1 MIKVLLVDD
10 EHQYLDETYELGKD
24 YGVDLADR
32 CKSLEKAKEYLKTH
46 EKYQA
51 IICDANFYEKESDTE
66 PKEGADC
73 LIKLY
78 AYMTKNHIELK
89 VFVLSGRVAD
99 PSFKGRKE
107 NIKNLFEKTYTK
119 KKIKGPESIT
129 ELFTDLKE
137 HYNNLE
143 TIKIKKRFKKAIE
156 MCDLIGGTTTTT
168 LINQIKNMDNNQDIN
183 TNKLRT
189 VLDDLYSYF
198 VKQNYAPKGMNPAGV
213 SNFIMGKE
221 SFSKQNGEKN
231 FYKISIEQQLPN
243 LMRTIGFALWMLLN
257 KDSHGKETRK
267 DFRDDR
273 AYSPYHENDP
283 EKLLSNQFSRKGI
296 IYMLCEYLVFM
307 KGFFDA
313 KLPREQWRKVFPK
326 AQG

>member
-1 MIKVLLVDD
+1 
-10 EHQYLDETYELGKD
+10 
-24 YGVDLADR
+24 
-32 CKSLEKAKEYLKTH
+32 
-46 EKYQA
+46 
-51 IICDANFYEKESDTE
+51 
-66 PKEGADC
+66 
-73 LIKLY
+73 
-78 AYMTKNHIELK
+78 
-89 VFVLSGRVAD
+89 
-99 PSFKGRKE
+99 
-107 NIKNLFEKTYTK
+107 
-119 KKIKGPESIT
+119 
-129 ELFTDLKE
+129 
-137 HYNNLE
+137 
-143 TIKIKKRFKKAIE
+143 